1 MHSHS
6 ATESVSR
13 KLALAA
19 VFTGLFV
26 VIELA
31 AGTWSQS
38 LALIGD
44 AFHNFTD
51 TLALLIALAAVRIA
65 RRPATAEKSYG
76 YHRAGILAAFVN
88 AGTLVGMTVF
98 LFIEAAD
105 RLRNPHVVDT
115 RAMSVVSIVAIVLNV
130 AVSFG
135 LRREQK
141 DDVNIRS
148 AVIHMVGDAV
158 SSVGILIAALLIR
171 TTGSMLWDPAISV
184 AIGVMI
190 LWSSWGIL
198 RESMNL
204 LLEGTPR
211 GIDPEAVIASL
222 QEIEGV
228 EGIHHLHIWAV
239 GPSSPALSCHV
250 LVGDIPL
257 RSTAAL
263 LTKINETLE
272 EKHDIVHTTVQFEP
286 GQCAD
291 EDASCIPSH

>member
-6 ATESVSR
+6 ATETVSR

-26 VIELA
+26 VIELV

>member
-6 ATESVSR
+6 ATETVSR

-26 VIELA
+26 VIELV
-31 AGTWSQS
+31 AGVWSQS
-38 LALIGD
+38 LALVGD

-51 TLALLIALAAVRIA
+51 TLALLIALVAVRIA

-105 RLRNPHVVDT
+105 RLRHPHVVDT
-115 RAMSVVSIVAIVLNV
+115 RAMSIVSIVAIVLNV

-171 TTGSMLWDPAISV
+171 ATGSMLWDPAISV

-211 GIDPEAVIASL
+211 GIDPDAVIASL
-222 QEIEGV
+222 QAIDGV

-263 LTKINETLE
+263 LTRINETLE
-272 EKHDIVHTTVQFEP
+272 REHDIVHTTVQFEP